1 MASLKEVVK
10 NMTAYL
16 EGFTPYKEEIIKEY
30 MENGAWL
37 NLTYGDLLGRAAGQH
52 PDRVAVIDE
61 RHRLTYASLKEKVVR
76 FAIALLGL
84 GIKNH
89 DRIIL
94 QLPNRYEFVVAFY
107 AMQKIGAV
115 PLLAVP
121 RHGYQEIASFAAIT
135 EPKGWI
141 IPAKDGK
148 VEFAPLIEEV
158 LSTTKGIKHI
168 IMPQD
173 DDPLPAH
180 ALSME
185 ALMESVDPK
194 HCSND
199 YLGSFRPDP
208 NDVAVLL
215 PTGGTTGLPKMV
227 PRTHNSLIVTNQYIS
242 AKHRTFDAILLQAT
256 PVGHAMAMQGAVN
269 CAMFTGSTLVLQA
282 IPRPTEI
289 LETIQRERV
298 TSAFMVPTQLEGIVN
313 HPDLE
318 RYDIRSLKVIG
329 TAGAGLPGD
338 VAQKAISYF
347 SRFNCKFS
355 GNGLGAS
362 EGLLALGDLDDPLD
376 LKMRTVGRN
385 VTPGSRYKV
394 VDLEEKELPIH
405 AEGELVAK
413 GPEVFTGYYKG
424 TEEERREV
432 FTHDG
437 YYRTGDLAKIDERG
451 YITITGRRKDVIIR
465 GGETLVPSEMENL
478 IRRHPGVEQAAV
490 VGMPDP
496 QIGERACAFVVP
508 KPGRTLAFEEMIRFL
523 KSQGAGVLLLPERL
537 EIVDHLP
544 ETDIGKVDKKALRQ
558 EIEERLRKEKAA
570 KLRGRRDV

>member
-1 MASLKEVVK
+1 M
-10 NMTAYL
+10 NMSYL
-16 EGFTPYKEEIIKEY
+16 EGFEPYSERVIKEY
-30 MENGAWL
+30 TENGAWL
-37 NLTYGDLLGRAAGQH
+37 YVTYGDLLDRAAAQH
-52 PDRVAVIDE
+52 PDRIAVIDE
-61 RHRLTYASLKEKVVR
+61 RHRVTYKSLKEKVVR
-76 FAIALLGL
+76 FAIALLDL
-84 GIKNH
+84 GITSH

-121 RHGYQEIASFAAIT
+121 RHSSQEIASFAAIT
-135 EPKGWI
+135 KPAGWI

-148 VEFAPLIEEV
+148 VEFGPLIGAV
-158 LSTTKGIKHI
+158 LSRTGGLRHI

-173 DDPLPAH
+173 DSPLPAN
-180 ALSME
+180 AISME
-185 ALMESVDPK
+185 AMIESVNLERY
-194 HCSND
+194 SSS
-199 YLGSFRPDP
+199 YLAPFRPDP
-208 NDVAVLL
+208 NDVAVLI

-227 PRTHNSLIVTNQYIS
+227 PRTHNSLVVTNRYIS
-242 AKHRTFDAILLQAT
+242 ARHHTSGAILLQAT

-318 RYDIRSLKVIG
+318 KYDLHSLEVVG
-329 TAGAGLPGD
+329 TAGAGLPVD

-347 SRFNCKFS
+347 GRFNCKFS

-362 EGLLALGDLDDPLD
+362 EGLLALGHLDDPLE
-376 LKMRTVGRN
+376 LKMKTVGRN
-385 VTPGSRYKV
+385 VTPGSHYKV
-394 VDLEEKELPIH
+394 VDQEERELPFH
-405 AEGELVAK
+405 TEGELVAK
-413 GPEVFTGYYKG
+413 GPEVFTGYYRG

-437 YYRTGDLAKIDERG
+437 YYRTGDLAKIDDSG

-478 IRRHPGVEQAAV
+478 IRRHPDVERAAV

-496 QIGERACAFVVP
+496 QMGERACAFVVS
-508 KPGRTLAFEEMIRFL
+508 KPGRILAFEEMIRFL

-537 EIVDHLP
+537 EIVEHLP
-544 ETDIGKVDKKALRQ
+544 ETGVGKVDKKALRG
-558 EIEERLRKEKAA
+558 EIEERLRKERSGKA
-570 KLRGRRDV
+570 